1 MKPQKQDY
9 DHQNNHHQRTNKQ
22 AGRGNRKKCD
32 LCVYGE
38 YDTDTGDLICEIS
51 MDQDEY
57 FRYQVTGAKHCPYF
71 EWEDEYHLVRK
82 QN

>member
-1 MKPQKQDY
+1 MEQRKQDHC
-9 DHQNNHHQRTNKQ
+9 DQRKNKQ
-22 AGRGNRKKCD
+22 AGQGKRKKCD

-38 YDTDTGDLICEIS
+38 YDTDTGDLICQIS

-57 FRYQVTGAKHCPYF
+57 IRYQVTDAKHCPYF

>member
-1 MKPQKQDY
+1 MEQRKQDKY
-9 DHQNNHHQRTNKQ
+9 DQRKNKQ
-22 AGRGNRKKCD
+22 KRNEKRKKCD
-32 LCVYGE
+32 LCAYGE
-38 YDTDTGDLICEIS
+38 YDTDTGDLICQMS

-57 FRYQVTGAKHCPYF
+57 IRYQVSDAKNCPYF